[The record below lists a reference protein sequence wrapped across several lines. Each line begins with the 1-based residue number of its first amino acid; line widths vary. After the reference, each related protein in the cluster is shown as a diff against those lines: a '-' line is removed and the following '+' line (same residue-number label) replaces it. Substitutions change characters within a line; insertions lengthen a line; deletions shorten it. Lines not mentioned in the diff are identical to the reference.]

1 MKKFNLLFTV
11 LLLLTGMACTPD
23 NDKVVILHTNDIH
36 STIDP
41 DQNGLG
47 GILRRKVIID
57 SIRKAESNVLL
68 VDAGDA
74 VQGTP
79 YYSMFGGDVEFAMI
93 DRLKYDYV
101 IMGNHELDNGVD
113 SIAFYYKKL
122 KAQPLSTN
130 YDLSETKLAGVHDT
144 YGIKQF
150 GEHKV
155 GFLGINV
162 DPKGLISNDKCIGVK
177 YSDPVHM
184 ADSVA
189 EYLKT
194 QMGVDAVV
202 AISHIGYNERKGCVC
217 DIALAENTKNIDLI
231 IGGHSH
237 TTINPSEKEPKP
249 YVFKNLDG
257 RNVVVT
263 QTGSH
268 GKNLGCT
275 TLEFVNDSL
284 VIDYKLIPVTD
295 RYDDRIDAE
304 EAAFIAPYKHK
315 VDSMMNHVVC
325 HSDIAMRSRGG
336 NAGMNWIADMAME
349 LVPNIYKG
357 KVDFAIMNK
366 GGMRVPMPEGEV
378 SEGLIKAMF
387 PFDNHLQVLKIKGAE
402 LLKAFAV
409 MAERGG
415 DSVSKGIEIVYDKDA
430 KIKRATLNGQKIR
443 FNKVYT
449 IVTLDYLANGGDYM
463 TPLKK
468 GELLASD
475 EGKFGDVLLAHL
487 KTMGEKGI
495 NVNSTDEA
503 RMSMTNK

>member
-1 MKKFNLLFTV
+1 MKKFNLLFFV
-11 LLLLTGMACTPD
+11 LLLLTGIACTPD
-23 NDKVVILHTNDIH
+23 NDKVVILHTNDTH

-41 DQNGLG
+41 NENGIG

-57 SIRKAESNVLL
+57 SVRHADSNVLL

-79 YYSMFGGDVEFAMI
+79 YYSMFGGEVEFAMI
-93 DRLKYDYV
+93 DRLKYDIV
-101 IMGNHELDNGVD
+101 ILGNHELDNGVD
-113 SIAFYYKKL
+113 SIAYYYKRL
-122 KAQPLSTN
+122 KANPISTN
-130 YDLSETKLAGVHDT
+130 NDLSETKLAGVLDS
-144 YGIKQF
+144 YDIRQF
-150 GEHKV
+150 GDRKI

-162 DPKGLISNDKCIGVK
+162 DPKGLISDNKCIGVK
-177 YSDPVHM
+177 YFDPVHV

-194 QMGVDAVV
+194 EKGVDAVV
-202 AISHIGYNERKGCVC
+202 AISHIGYQERKGCVC
-217 DIALAENTKNIDLI
+217 DVALAENTKYIDLI

-237 TTINPSEKEPKP
+237 TTIDPAAKEPKQ

-268 GKNLGCT
+268 GKNVGCT
-275 TLEFVNDSL
+275 TLNFVNDSL

-295 RYDDRIDAE
+295 RYDDRIDQNE
-304 EAAFIAPYKHK
+304 VKFLAPYKQK
-315 VDSMMNHVVC
+315 VDSMMNHVVAQ
-325 HSDIAMRSRGG
+325 SDVAMRSRGG
-336 NAGMNWIADMAME
+336 NEGMNWIADMAME

-366 GGMRVPMPEGEV
+366 GGMRMPMPKGDV

-387 PFDNHLQVLKIKGAE
+387 PFDNYLWVLKIKGAE
-402 LLKAFAV
+402 LLKSFKV

-415 DSVSKGIEIVYDKDA
+415 DSVSKGVEVVYDKDGN
-430 KIKRATLNGQKIR
+430 IKSATLNGQKIR
-443 FNKVYT
+443 FNKEYT

-463 TPLKK
+463 SPLKT
-468 GELLASD
+468 GEIVAKDESKWGETLLNR
-475 EGKFGDVLLAHL
+475 L
-487 KTMGEKGI
+487 KEMGEKGI
-495 NVNSTDEA
+495 KITSTGES
-503 RMSMTNK
+503 RMTMTNK

>member
-1 MKKFNLLFTV
+1 MKKINLLFTV
-11 LLLLTGMACTPD
+11 LLLLTGAACTQN
-23 NDKVVILHTNDIH
+23 NDRVVILHTNDTH

-41 DQNGLG
+41 NDKGLG
-47 GILRRKVIID
+47 GILRRKVIVD

-113 SIAFYYKKL
+113 SIAYYYKKL

-144 YGIKQF
+144 YGIKEF
-150 GEHKV
+150 GEHKI

-162 DPKGLISNDKCIGVK
+162 DPKGLISDDKCIGIK
-177 YSDPVHM
+177 YFNPVHI

-202 AISHIGYNERKGCVC
+202 AISHIGYKEWNGGIS
-217 DIALAENTKNIDLI
+217 DITLAKNTKNIDLI

-237 TTINPSEKEPKP
+237 TTINPAEKEPKQ
-249 YVFKNLDG
+249 YVFQNLDG

-275 TLEFVNDSL
+275 TLEFVKDSL

-295 RYDDRIDAE
+295 RYDDRIDAKE
-304 EAAFIAPYKHK
+304 VEFLAPYKQK

-325 HSDIAMRSRGG
+325 QSDIEMRGRGG
-336 NAGMNWIADMAME
+336 CAGMNWISDMAME
-349 LVPNIYKG
+349 LVPDIYKG

-366 GGMRVPMPEGEV
+366 GGMRVSMPKGDV
-378 SEGLIKAMF
+378 SEGVVKAMF
-387 PFDNHLQVLKIKGAE
+387 PFDNHLWVLKIKGAE
-402 LLKAFAV
+402 LLKAFKV
-409 MAERGG
+409 MAGRGG
-415 DSVSKGIEIVYDKDA
+415 DSVSKGVEVVYDKNG
-430 KIKRATLNGQKIR
+430 KIKKATLNGQKIR
-443 FNKVYT
+443 FNKEYT

-463 TPLKK
+463 DPLKNGK
-468 GELLASD
+468 VIAQD
-475 EGKFGDVLLAHL
+475 DKKFGDALLEHL
-487 KTMGEKGI
+487 KIMGEKGI
-495 NVNSTDEA
+495 RVNSTDEA
-503 RMSMTNK
+503 RMSMSNK